1 MINSIYVDDD
11 DDDDDDDDTYFD
23 IIIALY
29 LQLKAG
35 RY

>member
-1 MINSIYVDDD
+1 MINSIYV